1 MFALNGVYHAETEC
15 AKDAYKY
22 MSSCDLVLG
31 VPSHGIDYYPPPS
44 KELTIGMSK
53 TTCNGA
59 LTLFLILLT
68 RKPAAID
75 TLLFCDENNPR
86 TLSKMPIINFIYI

>member
-1 MFALNGVYHAETEC
+1 MSDSFSLYTYIHVYVKITVTYMFALNGVYHAETEC

-53 TTCNGA
+53 TT
-59 LTLFLILLT
+59 
-68 RKPAAID
+68 
-75 TLLFCDENNPR
+75 
-86 TLSKMPIINFIYI
+86 

>member
-53 TTCNGA
+53 TT
-59 LTLFLILLT
+59 
-68 RKPAAID
+68 
-75 TLLFCDENNPR
+75 
-86 TLSKMPIINFIYI
+86 